1 MAKKKSGKAIDK
13 VEFVLMEKNI
23 DVYKLGDKL
32 LKGFPLIVNFEE
44 HNVVESNQ
52 VITFLSGI
60 TYAIDGEIEM
70 IKEKIFLFATKQ
82 DYKDGSLRKF
92 VNEYKE

>member
-1 MAKKKSGKAIDK
+1 MAKNKSAIDR
-13 VEFVLMEKNI
+13 VEFILMDKEL

-32 LKGFPLIVNFEE
+32 LKGIPLITNFEE
-44 HNVVESNQ
+44 YNVIESNQ
-52 VITFLSGI
+52 VITFLSGV

-82 DYKDGSLRKF
+82 DYKDGTLRKF

>member
-1 MAKKKSGKAIDK
+1 MAKNAKAIDR
-13 VEFVLMEKNI
+13 VEFVLMESNI

-32 LKGFPLIVNFEE
+32 LKGIPLIVNFEE
-44 HNVVESNQ
+44 HNIIEANQ
-52 VITFLSGI
+52 VITFLSGV
-60 TYAIDGEIEM
+60 TYATDGDIEM
-70 IKEKIFLFATKQ
+70 IKEKIFLFARKQ

>member
-1 MAKKKSGKAIDK
+1 MAKQPKAIDR
-13 VEFVLMEKNI
+13 VEFVLMETNI

-32 LKGFPLIVNFEE
+32 LKGNPLIVNFEE
-44 HNVVESNQ
+44 HNIIEANQ
-52 VITFLSGI
+52 VITFLSGV

-82 DYKDGSLRKF
+82 DYKDGSLKKF